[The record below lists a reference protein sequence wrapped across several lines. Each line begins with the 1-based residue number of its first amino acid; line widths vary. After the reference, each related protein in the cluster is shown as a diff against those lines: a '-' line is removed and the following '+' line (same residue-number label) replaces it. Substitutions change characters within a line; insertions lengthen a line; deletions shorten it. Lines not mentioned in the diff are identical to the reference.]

1 MPTSIHPVF
10 YIKLV
15 RLAVTDPFLSQLVD
29 DSQLP
34 LLLIDGEEEYNVEQ
48 ILAVRRRKIG
58 RGYRDEALVK
68 WRG

>member
-1 MPTSIHPVF
+1 VPTSIHLVF

-15 RLAVTDPFLSQLVD
+15 RLVATDLFLSQLVD
-29 DSQLP
+29 DSQPLP
-34 LLLIDGEEEYNVEQ
+34 LLVNGEEEYDVEQ

-68 WRG
+68 